1 MSIVVHG
8 SAAVKASWARILARQ
23 SHSATLAARARRF
36 AVNTVAASTQ
46 TELDLVLED
55 DFVQR
60 MAVKAIERSAAK
72 AVSSTSHQPD
82 DVMEALFL
90 YHEMQR

>member
-1 MSIVVHG
+1 M
-8 SAAVKASWARILARQ
+8 
-23 SHSATLAARARRF
+23 AARARRF

-60 MAVKAIERSAAK
+60 MAVKAIERSAAE
-72 AVSSTSHQPD
+72 AVSSTFHQPD